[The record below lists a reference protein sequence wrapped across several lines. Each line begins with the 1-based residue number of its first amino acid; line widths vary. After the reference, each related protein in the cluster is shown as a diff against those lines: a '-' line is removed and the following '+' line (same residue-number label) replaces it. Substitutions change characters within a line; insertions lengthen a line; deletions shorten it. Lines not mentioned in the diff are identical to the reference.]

1 MADGLGDFEDQPAQQ
16 QQEEDPAAAFLAR
29 EQDELAGIEDD
40 DVAGS
45 QEETP
50 AAPAQVPSAMDDNLD
65 FLSGGG
71 GDSGSGAADWEGE
84 QQNGDIFGAD
94 QGGPQSN
101 GPVPTPAPRREE
113 PEKIRKW
120 REEQKAMLEKKDAE
134 AERLREEWK
143 KEAADELRK
152 WYAQREEQLEKTKA
166 SNRVANKE
174 LLKQLEDDALATHT
188 RRSRTSAE
196 EAFREEVAE
205 SNPGQEWERVAR
217 MCDFNP
223 KSSKGSK
230 DTGRMRSILLHL
242 KQEGLQR

>member
-29 EQDELAGIEDD
+29 EQDELAGLEDD
-40 DVAGS
+40 DVAGL

-50 AAPAQVPSAMDDNLD
+50 AAQ
-65 FLSGGG
+65 GG
-71 GDSGSGAADWEGE
+71 GDGGGLADFEGE
-84 QQNGDIFGAD
+84 PSQQQNEDIFGAD
-94 QGGPQSN
+94 QGQPQSN

>member
-40 DVAGS
+40 DVAGL

-166 SNRVANKE
+166 SNR
-174 LLKQLEDDALATHT
+174 
-188 RRSRTSAE
+188 SAE

>member
-29 EQDELAGIEDD
+29 EQDELAGLEDD
-40 DVAGS
+40 DVAGL

-50 AAPAQVPSAMDDNLD
+50 AAQVPSAMDDNLD

-71 GDSGSGAADWEGE
+71 DGGGLADFEGE
-84 QQNGDIFGAD
+84 PSQQQNEDIFGAD
-94 QGGPQSN
+94 QGQPQSN

-166 SNRVANKE
+166 SNR
-174 LLKQLEDDALATHT
+174 
-188 RRSRTSAE
+188 SAE

>member
-166 SNRVANKE
+166 SNR
-174 LLKQLEDDALATHT
+174 
-188 RRSRTSAE
+188 SAE

>member
-50 AAPAQVPSAMDDNLD
+50 AAPAQ
-65 FLSGGG
+65 GGG

>member
-1 MADGLGDFEDQPAQQ
+1 
-16 QQEEDPAAAFLAR
+16 
-29 EQDELAGIEDD
+29 
-40 DVAGS
+40 
-45 QEETP
+45 
-50 AAPAQVPSAMDDNLD
+50 MDDNLD

-71 GDSGSGAADWEGE
+71 DGGGLADFEGE
-84 QQNGDIFGAD
+84 PSQQQNEDIFGAD
-94 QGGPQSN
+94 QGQPQSN

-166 SNRVANKE
+166 SNR
-174 LLKQLEDDALATHT
+174 
-188 RRSRTSAE
+188 SAE

>member
-50 AAPAQVPSAMDDNLD
+50 AAPAQ
-65 FLSGGG
+65 GGG

-166 SNRVANKE
+166 SNR
-174 LLKQLEDDALATHT
+174 
-188 RRSRTSAE
+188 SAE